1 MRMTLMTQLL
11 LIEIGVEELPAIPL
25 LKIVKNIEN
34 AWKKILEEYRLDSD
48 FTFLYT
54 PRRLVLMHNAMPLK
68 QEDSTIELM
77 GPPVAAAFKDGEPT
91 PAALGFARKCG
102 VDVSE
107 LGRAQKGKTEVL
119 YFKKEEKG
127 EETAAL
133 LEEMIGKWIASM
145 AFGKMMR
152 WGDRSDEFIRPVRWL
167 QVRLGDTSVPVE
179 LFGVTSDTKTYVHRM
194 VSYDAVEVP
203 SIEAYPE
210 VLKEGAVTLEPSER
224 EARILAEFDTL
235 EEEHGIVIER
245 DNALLAEVVAITENP
260 KALVGKFDEMF
271 LELPPEVIITSMKE
285 HQRYFP
291 VFEKG
296 KITNKFVVVSN
307 AYTDDYSKV
316 IAGNERV
323 LKPRLADGLFFYRN
337 DLRNGLST
345 VGLEKVQFIDGL
357 GTLADKIKREKR
369 IALRL
374 LALYMDKLEAQT
386 GKTPAELEMLMDR
399 AVELAKADLMSE
411 MVYEFTELQGLM
423 GYYYAKALG
432 EDPLVYNAIKEQYM
446 PVGEGAELPGS
457 LFSAIVAMS
466 IKLDTLLGLFSVGKI
481 PTGSKD
487 PFALRRA
494 VNGIVRIVIDND
506 IPFNIDDMLALL
518 KDEYDSFDVGQ
529 LKAFIIERINKSL
542 DANPSV
548 IAAVLA
554 SGELDINEIAK
565 KVAALNEIVADESF
579 KEQFATFKRVA
590 NISKDVDLDGDLSID
605 VSLFREDAEVN
616 LYNAYEKVLNQE
628 FSDYKTKLEA
638 LFGLKRELDAYFDD
652 VLVNAEEENLRKNRQ
667 HLIASIY
674 KTFRDIADIKEIT
687 V

>member
-1 MRMTLMTQLL
+1 MTQPL

-25 LKIVKNIEN
+25 LKIVTNIEN
-34 AWKKILEEYRLDSD
+34 AWRKLLEEYKLSCD
-48 FTFLYT
+48 FRFVYT
-54 PRRLVLMHNAMPLK
+54 PRRLVLMHDAMPLT

-102 VDVSE
+102 VDVDA
-107 LGRAQKGKTEVL
+107 LGRAQKGKSEVL

-127 EETAAL
+127 EETASL
-133 LEEMIGKWIASM
+133 LEEMIGKWITSM

-179 LFGVTSDTKTYVHRM
+179 LFGVSSDTKTYVHRM
-194 VSYDAVEVP
+194 VSYDAVDVP
-203 SIEAYPE
+203 SIEAYPQ

-224 EARILAEFDTL
+224 EARILAEFDAL
-235 EEEHGIVIER
+235 EEEHSIVIER
-245 DNALLAEVVAITENP
+245 DGALLAEVVAITENP

-291 VFEKG
+291 VFENG

-307 AYTDDYSKV
+307 AYTDDYAKV

-345 VGLEKVQFIDGL
+345 AGLEKVQFIDGL
-357 GTLADKIKREKR
+357 GTLADKIKREKG

-386 GKTPAELEMLMDR
+386 GKTPAELEKLMDR

-506 IPFNIDDMLALL
+506 IPFNIDDMLELL
-518 KDEYDSFDVGQ
+518 KDAYDSFDIAQ

-554 SGELDINEIAK
+554 SGEADINEIAK

-605 VSLFREDAEVN
+605 VSLFKEDAEVS

-628 FSDYKTKLEA
+628 FPDYKSRLEA

-652 VLVNAEEENLRKNRQ
+652 VLVNAEEEALRNNRQ
-667 HLIASIY
+667 HMIASIY

>member
-1 MRMTLMTQLL
+1 MTQPL

-25 LKIVKNIEN
+25 LKIVKQIEDS
-34 AWKKILEEYRLDSD
+34 WQKLLMEYKLKTPFR
-48 FTFLYT
+48 FIYT
-54 PRRLVLMHNAMPLK
+54 PRRLVLMHEAMPTK
-68 QEDSTIELM
+68 QEDSTVELM
-77 GPPVAAAFKDGEPT
+77 GPPVAAAFKEGEPT

-102 VDVSE
+102 VELSE

-127 EETAAL
+127 APTEAL
-133 LEEMIGKWIASM
+133 LQEMIEKWIASM

-167 QVRLGDTSVPVE
+167 QVRLGNESVPVT
-179 LFGVTSDTKTYVHRM
+179 LFGVESGTQTYLHRM
-194 VSYDAVEVP
+194 VSYDAVDVP
-203 SIEAYPE
+203 SIDAYASILE
-210 VLKEGAVTLEPSER
+210 EGAVMLEPEAR
-224 EARILAEFDTL
+224 QARILEQFEAL
-235 EEEHGIVIER
+235 EKEHGIEIER
-245 DNALLAEVVAITENP
+245 DKALLAEVVAITENP
-260 KALVGKFDEMF
+260 QALVGNFDALF

-291 VFEKG
+291 VFENG
-296 KITNKFVVVSN
+296 VLTNKFVVVSN
-307 AYTDDYSKV
+307 AYTEDYSKV

-323 LKPRLADGLFFYRN
+323 LKPRLADALFFYRN
-337 DLRNGLST
+337 DLKNGLST
-345 VGLEKVQFIDGL
+345 AGLEKVQFIDGL
-357 GTLADKIKREKR
+357 GTLADKIAREKS
-369 IALRL
+369 IARRL
-374 LALYMDKLEAQT
+374 LALYLEKLKAQT
-386 GKTPAELEMLMDR
+386 GKSTEELEKLIER
-399 AVELAKADLMSE
+399 AIELAKADLMSE

-446 PVGEGAELPGS
+446 PVGEGAQLPSS

-466 IKLDTLLGLFSVGKI
+466 IKLDTLIGLFSVGKI

-494 VNGIVRIVIDND
+494 VNGIVRIAIDND
-506 IPFNIDDMLALL
+506 IPFHIDNMLKLL
-518 KDEYDSFDVGQ
+518 KDAYEPFDLSV
-529 LKAFIIERINKSL
+529 LKAFMLERINKSL

-565 KVAALNEIVADESF
+565 KVAALNAIVSNESF

-590 NISKDVDLDGDLSID
+590 NISKDVNLEGALDID
-605 VSLFREDAEVN
+605 KTLFQEKAEEA
-616 LYNAYEKVLNQE
+616 LYNAYIDVV
-628 FSDYKTKLEA
+628 SRDYPDYQSQLEA
-638 LFGLKRELDAYFDD
+638 LFGLKPQLDAYFDD
-652 VLVNAEEENLRKNRQ
+652 VLVNAEDEALKRNRLN
-667 HLIASIY
+667 LIASIY

>member
-1 MRMTLMTQLL
+1 MPIMTQPL

-25 LKIVKNIEN
+25 LKIVKQIETG
-34 AWKKILEEYRLDSD
+34 WQKLLDEYKLSSD
-48 FTFLYT
+48 FRFVYT
-54 PRRLVLMHNAMPLK
+54 PRRLVLQHSAMPLK
-68 QEDSTIELM
+68 QEDSTVELM
-77 GPPVAAAFKDGEPT
+77 GPPVQAAFKDGEPT
-91 PAALGFARKCG
+91 QAGLGFARKCG
-102 VDVSE
+102 VEIGE
-107 LGRAQKGKTEVL
+107 LGRAQKGNTEVL

-127 EETAAL
+127 SQTADL
-133 LEEMIGKWIASM
+133 LGEMIQKWIASM

-152 WGDRSDEFIRPVRWL
+152 WGDRKDEFIRPVRWL
-167 QVRLGDTSVPVE
+167 QVRLGSASVPVA
-179 LFGVTSDTKTYVHRM
+179 LFGVTSGTQTYVHRM
-194 VSYDAVEVP
+194 VSYDAVDVS
-203 SIEAYPE
+203 SIDAYE
-210 VLKEGAVTLEPSER
+210 KVLSEGAVMLDPKAR
-224 EARILAEFDTL
+224 EALILEQFDALESAE
-235 EEEHGIVIER
+235 GIVIER
-245 DNALLAEVVAITENP
+245 DASLLAEVVAITEHP
-260 KALVGKFDEMF
+260 KALVGNFDAMF

-291 VFEKG
+291 VFENG
-296 KITNKFVVVSN
+296 KLTNKFVVVSN

-323 LKPRLADGLFFYRN
+323 LKPRLADALFFYRN

-345 VGLEKVQFIDGL
+345 AGLEKVQFIDGL
-357 GTLADKIKREKR
+357 GTLADKIVREKH
-369 IALRL
+369 IAMRL
-374 LALYMDKLEAQT
+374 LGLYMEKVEAET
-386 GKTPAELEMLMDR
+386 GKENADLEKLMDR

-446 PVGEGAELPGS
+446 PVGEGAELPS
-457 LFSAIVAMS
+457 SIFSSIVSMS

-494 VNGIVRIVIDND
+494 VNGIVRIVTRYDL
-506 IPFNIDDMLALL
+506 PFGIDDVIDLL
-518 KDEYDSFDVGQ
+518 RGEYADFDTDA

-554 SGELDINEIAK
+554 SGERDINEIAK
-565 KVAALNEIVADESF
+565 KVAALNAIVADEAF

-590 NISKDVDLDGDLSID
+590 NISKDVDLEADLPID
-605 VSLFREDAEVN
+605 TALFTEDAEVS
-616 LYNAYEKVLNQE
+616 LYDAYEKVIH
-628 FSDYKTKLEA
+628 SDYPDYKTKLEA
-638 LFGLKRELDAYFDD
+638 LFGLKRELDRYFDD
-652 VLVNAEEENLRKNRQ
+652 VLVNAEDEALRTNRQ

-674 KTFRDIADIKEIT
+674 KSFREIADIKEIS